1 MNHCF
6 VEMLLLS
13 VSSLSPSRWD
23 LHRRLK
29 AVDDDRKAVVVVVV
43 VLAGIATVSMAEQ
56 TAHVRHPWRV
66 HCSPMPPMH
75 HRLLH

>member
-13 VSSLSPSRWD
+13 VSSLSPLRWD
-23 LHRRLK
+23 LDRRLK
-29 AVDDDRKAVVVVVV
+29 AVDDDRKAVVVVV